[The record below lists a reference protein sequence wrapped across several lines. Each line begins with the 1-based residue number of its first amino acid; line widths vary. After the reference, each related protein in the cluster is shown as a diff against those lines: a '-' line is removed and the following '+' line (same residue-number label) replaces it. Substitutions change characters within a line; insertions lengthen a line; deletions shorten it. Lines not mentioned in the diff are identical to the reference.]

1 MLPPVQVLRVPRS
14 NVKILV
20 NQSRN
25 LMKRP
30 KSIIPSRS
38 SQSVLPPYNHITQ
51 IGDPV
56 LRVQCDPLD
65 PKDIQS
71 KEIQSV
77 ISSMKFTLKRYDCV
91 GVSAPQVGVPAQ
103 LMMVKFTS
111 SQLKFWS
118 EDIQNLREMEEIPY
132 RILINPKLQVL
143 DKSQVKRM
151 KLAVS
156 TRNVCLRFLFQKVVP
171 ACMDLVLKV
180 ELFKNKFLFMI
191 FSQFQDTRRSRYP
204 G

>member
-1 MLPPVQVLRVPRS
+1 MLPPIQVLRVPRCS
-14 NVKILV
+14 VKIIV

-30 KSIIPSRS
+30 KSIFPSRS

-103 LMMVKFTS
+103 LMMVQFTS

-132 RILINPKLQVL
+132 RILINPKLQIL
-143 DKSQVKRM
+143 DKSQVERM
-151 KLAVS
+151 IFAVFIK
-156 TRNVCLRFLFQKVVP
+156 NVCPRSHFQKAAPV
-171 ACMDLVLKV
+171 CMDLVLKV
-180 ELFKNKFLFMI
+180 RLFL
-191 FSQFQDTRRSRYP
+191 Q
-204 G
+204 

>member
-1 MLPPVQVLRVPRS
+1 MWPIIQVLRVPRCS
-14 NVKILV
+14 VNV

-25 LMKRP
+25 LTKNP
-30 KSIIPSRS
+30 KSMFPSRS

-103 LMMVKFTS
+103 LMMVQFTS
-111 SQLKFWS
+111 KQMQFWS
-118 EDIQNLREMEEIPY
+118 EDLQKLREMEVIPY
-132 RILINPKLQVL
+132 KVLINPKLQVL
-143 DKSQVKRM
+143 DKSQVDLIN
-151 KLAVS
+151 LALS
-156 TRNVCLRFLFQKVVP
+156 TTFFIRCPFLKVAP
-171 ACMDLVLKV
+171 ACMDSVH
-180 ELFKNKFLFMI
+180 
-191 FSQFQDTRRSRYP
+191 
-204 G
+204 

>member
-1 MLPPVQVLRVPRS
+1 MLRPVQVLRVPRCS
-14 NVKILV
+14 VKILV
-20 NQSRN
+20 NPSRN

-30 KSIIPSRS
+30 KSIIPSKS
-38 SQSVLPPYNHITQ
+38 SQSALPPYNHITQ

-103 LMMVKFTS
+103 LMMVQFTS

-118 EDIQNLREMEEIPY
+118 EDIQKLREMEEIPY

-143 DKSQVKRM
+143 DKSQVKWMR
-151 KLAVS
+151 LVVS
-156 TRNVCLRFLFQKVVP
+156 IRIVCLRFLFQKVVP
-171 ACMDLVLKV
+171 ACTDLVPKV
-180 ELFKNKFLFMI
+180 GLFKNNFLFMI
-191 FSQFQDTRRSRYP
+191 FSQFLDTRRSRYR

>member
-1 MLPPVQVLRVPRS
+1 MWPTIQVLRVPRCT
-14 NVKILV
+14 VKTLL

-25 LMKRP
+25 LTKKP
-30 KSIIPSRS
+30 KSMLPSRS

-103 LMMVKFTS
+103 LMMVQFTS
-111 SQLKFWS
+111 KQMQFWS
-118 EDIQNLREMEEIPY
+118 DDLQKLREMEVIPY
-132 RILINPKLQVL
+132 RVIINPKLQVL
-143 DKSQVKRM
+143 DKSQVNM
-151 KLAVS
+151 MNLS
-156 TRNVCLRFLFQKVVP
+156 SFINNYLSNLRCPFLKVAP
-171 ACMDLVLKV
+171 ACMDSVHKV
-180 ELFKNKFLFMI
+180 SLLHSSLFLQPI
-191 FSQFQDTRRSRYP
+191 FFF
-204 G
+204 